1 MAPSA
6 TLTAALEAARESY
19 AKRNPNSLAAFNKA
33 TVFLPGGGT
42 RTTLI
47 TLPFPLFIESGSGA
61 TVTDVDGHT
70 YKDFLSDF
78 TSGIYGKSNE
88 VLKNAITTAISS
100 GLQFGAHTTN
110 EARLAD
116 HLTSRFP
123 SMDLVRFANS
133 GTEANLLA
141 ITTSLKHTKRKKVV
155 VFSGGYHGSLLA
167 HFHSGE
173 PAGNDVPGALRVPF
187 DFIIAP
193 YNDIEGTKA
202 LINPVAKDVGVIIVE
217 PMLGAGGCIPG
228 DPEFLQGLRDYTKE
242 IGAVLIFDEVQTSR
256 LAPGGRQSL
265 LGITP
270 DMTTVGKFFGGGFA
284 FGAFGGK
291 KEIMSIF
298 DVRRP
303 DHVNHGGTFNN
314 SPLTMVAGSTAIEQ
328 ILTAERLADLND
340 RGDRLREK
348 LNSAL
353 GGAGAPFVVTGLG
366 SINQINCHLPKEDQL
381 TALELVYFGLLERGF
396 WIAQRGTLALN
407 FEITDKDVDEF
418 VEAVVE
424 STAAVVKATS

>member
-1 MAPSA
+1 MAPSP
-6 TLTAALEAARESY
+6 TLTAALDAAREAY
-19 AKRNPNSLAAFNKA
+19 AKRNPNSLVAFNKA
-33 TVFLPGGGT
+33 TVSLPGGGT

-70 YKDFLSDF
+70 YRDFLSDF
-78 TSGIYGKSNE
+78 TSGIYGKSNDI
-88 VLKNAITTAISS
+88 LRGAITKALAS
-100 GLQFGAHTTN
+100 GLQFGAHTTH

-141 ITTSLKHTKRKKVV
+141 ITTALKHTKRKKVV

-167 HFHSGE
+167 HFHTGE
-173 PAGNDVPGALRVPF
+173 PGGNDVPGALRVPF

-202 LINPVAKDVGVIIVE
+202 LLSPVAKDVGVVIVE
-217 PMLGAGGCIPG
+217 PMLGAGGCIPA
-228 DPEFLQGLRDYTKE
+228 DPAFLQGLRDYTKE
-242 IGAVLIFDEVQTSR
+242 IDSVLIFDEVQTSR
-256 LAPGGRQSL
+256 LATGGRQSL

-291 KEIMSIF
+291 AEIMSIF

-314 SPLTMVAGSTAIEQ
+314 SPLTMIAGSTAIEQ
-328 ILTAERLADLND
+328 ILTPERLEDLNE

-348 LNSAL
+348 LNSAF

-366 SINQINCHLPKEDQL
+366 SINQINCHLPKDDQL
-381 TALELVYFGLLERGF
+381 PALELVYFGMLERGF
-396 WIAQRGTLALN
+396 WMAQRGTLALN

-418 VEAVVE
+418 VEAIVE
-424 STAAVVKATS
+424 SSAAVVKASA